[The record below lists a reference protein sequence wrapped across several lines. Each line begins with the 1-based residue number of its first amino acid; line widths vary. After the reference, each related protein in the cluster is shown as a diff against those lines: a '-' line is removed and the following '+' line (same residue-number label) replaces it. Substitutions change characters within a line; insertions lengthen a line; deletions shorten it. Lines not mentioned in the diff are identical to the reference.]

1 MKIIFSNKTQTLPVE
16 SRFNY
21 TSIDLSPN
29 GVLLIAINEGT
40 IILYYM
46 IEVSLKISV

>member
-1 MKIIFSNKTQTLPVE
+1 MKIIFSNKSNTLPVE
-16 SRFNY
+16 SRYNY

-40 IILYYM
+40 TKLYCTA
-46 IEVSLKISV
+46 EVNLKILV